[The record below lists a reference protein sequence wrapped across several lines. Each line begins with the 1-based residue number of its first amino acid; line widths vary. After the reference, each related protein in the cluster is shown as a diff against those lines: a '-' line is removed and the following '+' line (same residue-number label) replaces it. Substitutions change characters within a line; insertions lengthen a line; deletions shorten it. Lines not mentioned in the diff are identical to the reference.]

1 MNPPSIIFK
10 KRVLGNGSFG
20 KTYLISFETHPNEM
34 YALKQLYK
42 PFVSK
47 DSLLKEYNFIKT
59 LKNEN
64 FNKVFDLF
72 ENGDYYELVM
82 ELADTNLKEYFEKKN
97 FFPINE
103 IKHILLSLNNIFY
116 EMNNNNYFFR
126 DIKPENILI
135 KFNQNIQNNNQIYN
149 YTVKLNDIGILK
161 LQMEKGDLKNYCG
174 YQKFLSPELLNY
186 FVNRKKNFDNRSDI
200 YSIGMLLYYLLFQ
213 KIYKNGDSF
222 EFIEDEDLKNLLPL
236 MLKENP
242 NERISWNDYF
252 QHNFCNINNLNNNN
266 FDQNKQNYRNYLCTS
281 SYKNNIKE
289 NLNFYKNFEI
299 NKNSFENNNNFNNN
313 NFNNNNLYNTSI
325 VPSNDPLL
333 NYISPLNI
341 TKIKNEYNI
350 FKSNIENK
358 NIDFANIYTQT
369 ELNKIFDTYSKNVS
383 EEVEIKTLNEKEN
396 FFYIG
401 ECKKDTN
408 IRHGRGICVNII
420 SKLLVLG
427 QFENDNANG
436 NCIIFKVDNNSNN
449 CYYYEGEVKN
459 LIKNNKGFFYCF
471 GNQTCYYGDW
481 KEDKYDGFGTKLNKN
496 NSYRGDWKNG
506 KREGKGV
513 ETYSY
518 NEKYEGDF
526 KNDKRDGKGIYHY
539 KNESYY
545 DGEWYEDK
553 KDGNGII
560 VEKDGKTFTGQF
572 IKGVK
577 NGYGKLMKNGNVIE
591 DGIYKDGKIN

>member
-213 KIYKNGDSF
+213 KIYKYGDSF

-252 QHNFCNINNLNNNN
+252 QHNFCNINNLNNNYL
-266 FDQNKQNYRNYLCTS
+266 DIKKQNFRNYLCVS

-289 NLNFYKNFEI
+289 NLNFYKNFEL
-299 NKNSFENNNNFNNN
+299 KNSTDMNNLNNINNFFNNN
-313 NFNNNNLYNTSI
+313 SIHNSYNVSIIPSNDPILNYITVSNMNKIIEKYNNFKLLFENVKPDFTNNNNLPKLNTI
-325 VPSNDPLL
+325 LDAYP
-333 NYISPLNI
+333 
-341 TKIKNEYNI
+341 
-350 FKSNIENK
+350 
-358 NIDFANIYTQT
+358 
-369 ELNKIFDTYSKNVS
+369 KNVS
-383 EEVEIKTLNEKEN
+383 CEVEIKTIDDNN
-396 FFYIG
+396 TFYNG
-401 ECKKDTN
+401 ECKKDSF
-408 IRHGRGICVNII
+408 IKHGRGIYINLTEKEII
-420 SKLLVLG
+420 IG
-427 QFENDNANG
+427 QFENAQPNG
-436 NCIIFKVDNNSNN
+436 KCEKYYLNNNP
-449 CYYYEGEVKN
+449 YYFEGEFKN
-459 LIKNNKGFFYCF
+459 SSKNKGFYYTFN
-471 GNQTCYYGDW
+471 NQTCYYGDW
-481 KEDKYDGFGTKLNKN
+481 ENDKFHGFGTKLNKN
-496 NSYRGDWKNG
+496 NSYRGDWKYG

-513 ETYSY
+513 ETYSN

-526 KNDKRDGKGIYHY
+526 KNDKREGKGIYY
-539 KNESYY
+539 YNNETYY
-545 DGEWYEDK
+545 DGEWIEDK
-553 KDGNGII
+553 KDGNGKI
-560 VEKDGKTFTGQF
+560 VEKDGKVFEGKF
-572 IKGVK
+572 IKGIK
-577 NGYGKLMKNGNVIE
+577 NGYGKLMENGKIIE
-591 DGIYKDGKIN
+591 DGIYKDGKIQN